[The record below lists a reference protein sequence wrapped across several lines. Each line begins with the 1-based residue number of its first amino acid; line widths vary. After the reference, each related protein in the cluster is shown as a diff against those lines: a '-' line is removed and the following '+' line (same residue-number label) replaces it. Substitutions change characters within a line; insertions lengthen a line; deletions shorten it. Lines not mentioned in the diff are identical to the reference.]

1 MRSKNESMKSSLLSA
16 AALAAALSSAP
27 VPAAAQPPGA
37 YWRGDV
43 CHQQQAQAAH
53 RGTFLGALFGG
64 IFGSAIAGR
73 HNRAAGAA
81 IGGASG
87 ALIGHAA
94 GANSVT
100 CLPYPPRV
108 EAHQGGCHWVSETY
122 GGAPHEF
129 EVCRDPDG
137 VWRPSGRS

>member
-1 MRSKNESMKSSLLSA
+1 MKSPLLIA
-16 AALAAALSSAP
+16 ATLAATVVLAP
-27 VPAAAQPPGA
+27 LAAVAQPPDA

-53 RGTFLGALFGG
+53 RGTFLGAVFGG
-64 IFGSAIAGR
+64 LFGSAIAGR
-73 HNRAAGAA
+73 HNRAAGAV
-81 IGGASG
+81 IGGTSG

-94 GANSVT
+94 GANSVQ

-108 EAHQGGCHWVSETY
+108 EAHQGDCHWVSEDY
-122 GGAPHEF
+122 DGAHHEF
-129 EVCRDPDG
+129 EVCRDTDG